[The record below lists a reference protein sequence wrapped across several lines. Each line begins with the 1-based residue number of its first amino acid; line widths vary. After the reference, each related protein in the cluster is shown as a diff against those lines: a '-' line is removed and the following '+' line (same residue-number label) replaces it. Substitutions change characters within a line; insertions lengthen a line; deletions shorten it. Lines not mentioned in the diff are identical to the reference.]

1 MTPMAGR
8 SSRRPRSQLG
18 GLSRIIRSNHIT
30 GIGGEMNNT
39 RAKVARLLRT
49 EGEYTSDLMEPAARL
64 DASPRSTRRSTAA
77 ASRRA
82 KNAARSAASRL
93 AIRRLGGWPGGGRG
107 AGTWPRF
114 FDGGGGMVA
123 VATGEGG
130 VLGVLVL
137 RCGGLG
143 NLGEKWRHEL
153 HLHLLLQPR
162 SPQTLAL
169 SPLLLAGG
177 ERRRRAAG
185 PGAPSSASSSSRP

>member
-1 MTPMAGR
+1 M
-8 SSRRPRSQLG
+8 
-18 GLSRIIRSNHIT
+18 
-30 GIGGEMNNT
+30 
-39 RAKVARLLRT
+39 ARLLRT
-49 EGEYTSDLMEPAARL
+49 EGEYTSDLMEAAARL
-64 DASPRSTRRSTAA
+64 EASPRSTRRSTAA

-143 NLGEKWRHEL
+143 NLGEVGHPCFCFGPVISTTTIDYYMIFYFIFETGFYIKKQIKCSH
-153 HLHLLLQPR
+153 
-162 SPQTLAL
+162 SPFT
-169 SPLLLAGG
+169 
-177 ERRRRAAG
+177 
-185 PGAPSSASSSSRP
+185 SANFYH